1 MEKKYAK
8 AYTEVLEILK
18 HIPKDEYDRIPK
30 NEIQF
35 YENNCDKNYK
45 FIYNESLNVKD
56 QVISREANAVIIS
69 IYMNYFANEKQK
81 SIINEILKQNSL
93 EAEKQKS
100 KKYDVNN
107 IFKEKQNDDISKNIN
122 ENNQTTNESDLQDS
136 SNNLPMELNNKKEN
150 FIKKIIN
157 KIKNL
162 FVSKNH

>member
-18 HIPKDEYDRIPK
+18 HIPQDEYERIPK

-45 FIYNESLNVKD
+45 YIYDESLNVKD
-56 QVISREANAVIIS
+56 QTISKEANAVIIA

-81 SIINEILKQNSL
+81 SIISEILKQNSV
-93 EAEKQKS
+93 EVEKEKNQ
-100 KKYDVNN
+100 KYDVNS
-107 IFKEKQNDDISKNIN
+107 IFKSKQ
-122 ENNQTTNESDLQDS
+122 ESNT
-136 SNNLPMELNNKKEN
+136 SNNPSENLPIKIDTKKEN

-157 KIKNL
+157 KLKSL
-162 FVSKNH
+162 FVNKSKE